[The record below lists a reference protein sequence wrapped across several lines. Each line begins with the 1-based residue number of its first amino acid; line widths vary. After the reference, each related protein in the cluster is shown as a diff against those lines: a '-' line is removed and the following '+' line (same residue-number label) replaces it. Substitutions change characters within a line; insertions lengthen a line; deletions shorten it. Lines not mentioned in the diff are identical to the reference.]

1 MKERENEESEFRE
14 EMSAFL
20 DREWTDE
27 DAVRISK
34 ELRKQLSEGEIQD
47 VSTS

>member
-1 MKERENEESEFRE
+1 MKERENEVSEFRE
-14 EMSAFL
+14 EMRAFL

-34 ELRKQLSEGEIQD
+34 ELRRQLSEWEIQD